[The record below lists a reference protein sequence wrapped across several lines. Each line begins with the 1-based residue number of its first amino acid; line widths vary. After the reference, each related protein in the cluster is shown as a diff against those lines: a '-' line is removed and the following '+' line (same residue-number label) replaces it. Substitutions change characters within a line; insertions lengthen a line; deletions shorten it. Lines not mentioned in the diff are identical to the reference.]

1 MELSFFCF
9 LLLTVQTNLS
19 LLINARHRHKL
30 HFQQAHLLLHKPVFF
45 VTQGKPESICFWAFS
60 AQPCVFVCVF
70 CALFCSSTAYPSDT
84 VKACVHFFFY
94 LYGLWY
100 PLLPG
105 PPTAERSS
113 PCCHSEQHDAAATAF
128 TQTQIM
134 YKNTHI
140 QMHSVKPEH
149 NFAKVIFGVQLLRP
163 TALCDDGSVCGEG
176 GWKWPTSI
184 NKQSLSPGVERTR
197 RASVCGSNGSV
208 VNIRAGPWSQIND
221 SSVITQEAESNY
233 LNPINIIKRSLL
245 SDGVK
250 RNTAVNQACA
260 HKKLN
265 QSWS

>member
-1 MELSFFCF
+1 MHATDINCISNKLTFYYISRYSLSHRESRKVFVFGLFLHSRVCSCVCF
-9 LLLTVQTNLS
+9 VPYFVAAQRIPVTLW
-19 LLINARHRHKL
+19 
-30 HFQQAHLLLHKPVFF
+30 KPVC
-45 VTQGKPESICFWAFS
+45 I
-60 AQPCVFVCVF
+60 
-70 CALFCSSTAYPSDT
+70 
-84 VKACVHFFFY
+84 FFY

-163 TALCDDGSVCGEG
+163 TALCDDGSVCREG

-184 NKQSLSPGVERTR
+184 NKQSLSPGVECTR